1 VNLVLT
7 GPPGAGKGT
16 QCRRLVEKYGLTHLS
31 SGDILRIE
39 KNAGTELGE
48 LAKKYIDQGQLVPDE
63 IVIKMMVG
71 AIVKSGYNYLLDG
84 FPRTSNQ
91 AIQLDKSLEGD
102 LRVEAVIVLEVAD
115 EKVIDR
121 LSRRRVCPICGR
133 VYDDLSLK
141 PKRDGFCD
149 SDGSLLIQRSDDK
162 SEVIKKR
169 LETYHGRT
177 APVIE
182 YYEKSGVKMAK
193 IDGSLGVDEVALRV
207 SAFVESLRI

>member
-1 VNLVLT
+1 MNLVLT

-31 SGDILRIE
+31 SGDILRVE
-39 KNAGTELGE
+39 MNAGTELGE

-91 AIQLDKSLEGD
+91 ALQLDKSLEGD
-102 LRVEAVIVLEVAD
+102 LSVEAVIVLEVAD
-115 EKVIDR
+115 ERVIDR
-121 LSRRRVCPICGR
+121 LSRRRICPVCSR
-133 VYDDLSLK
+133 VYDDLSLR
-141 PKRDGFCD
+141 PIRDGHCD
-149 SDGSLLIQRSDDK
+149 SDGALLVQRSDDK
-162 SEVIKKR
+162 PDVIKKR
-169 LETYHGRT
+169 LETYHERT

-182 YYEKSGVKMAK
+182 YYEKTGVKMAK
-193 IDGSLGVDEVALRV
+193 IDGSLNVDQVASGV
-207 SAFVESLRI
+207 SAFVESLSI